1 MFVSYRSDI
10 LQSARQFSAKSAQ
23 LSSLTCPTA
32 ATTASGHSTLTEGEL
47 FLEARSCDIIISA
60 MLHPEELPQGEELDF
75 LPEDFDKPT
84 NNKIVS
90 KSKL

>member
-1 MFVSYRSDI
+1 
-10 LQSARQFSAKSAQ
+10 
-23 LSSLTCPTA
+23 
-32 ATTASGHSTLTEGEL
+32 
-47 FLEARSCDIIISA
+47 